1 MIAGEERNMMGGAQQ
16 KLEDRQTD
24 RQTHMSS
31 SSDKTD
37 FFFPVGFSLSDGAV
51 K

>member
-16 KLEDRQTD
+16 KLED